1 MSNIEDKMNE
11 FVPGIV
17 PGQQEFYH
25 VAGDG
30 AVTHW
35 WIVPGRQTT
44 TIHGPADSH
53 PCGEGPRPGWYDSN
67 GKPLPCDP
75 REAAQ

>member
-1 MSNIEDKMNE
+1 MSLRDRMNE

-17 PGQQEFYH
+17 DDQQEFYH
-25 VAGDG
+25 VAPGG

-35 WIVPGRQTT
+35 WLVPGKP
-44 TIHGPADSH
+44 GCPAIYGAVESH
-53 PCGEGPRPGWYDSN
+53 PLGDAPRPGWYDAS
-67 GKPLPCDP
+67 GHPFPCDP

>member
-1 MSNIEDKMNE
+1 MSIEDKMNE
-11 FVPGIV
+11 FAPGIV
-17 PGQQEFYH
+17 EGQVEFYH

-35 WIVPGRQTT
+35 WIVPGTFGPT
-44 TIHGPADSH
+44 SHGPAGEH
-53 PCGEGPRPGWYDSN
+53 PCGEGPRPGWYDVD
-67 GKPLPCDP
+67 GKALPGDP

>member
-17 PGQQEFYH
+17 DGRVEFYH
-25 VAGDG
+25 VAGAG

-35 WIVPGRQTT
+35 WLVPGRHRS
-44 TIHGPADSH
+44 TISGPADGH
-53 PCGEGPRPGWYDSN
+53 PCGEGQRPGWYDID
-67 GKPLPCDP
+67 GTPLPHDP

>member
-11 FVPGIV
+11 FIPGIV
-17 PGQQEFYH
+17 DDQQEFYQ

-35 WIVPGRQTT
+35 WLVPRRYTS
-44 TIHGPADSH
+44 TISGPADKH
-53 PCGEGPRPGWYDSN
+53 PLGNSPCAGWYDEA
-67 GKPLPCDP
+67 GTPLPCDP
-75 REAAQ
+75 REATR